1 MPTNNFI
8 VTSLPAYVEN
18 NRDVLLKNFGL
29 VGTDTRRRIG
39 LQTGIKKSAYLN
51 YLEVS
56 PTLQDASGCGM
67 EPAGDVT
74 LTQRTIN
81 VATIGIDLPVCAKK
95 LLGKWAEYLVR
106 VNASADTLPFEQF
119 IMDGVTAEIN
129 KKIEKLI
136 WQGDTSKTTDP
147 NLKWIDGFLK
157 QMGADSDVID
167 VAIAAG
173 TSAFQGF
180 LDVYN
185 AMPEEVLE
193 RGGVIFASPTIYRI
207 FVQELVALNF
217 YHYSGPQDSYPEEF
231 VLPGTDVRII
241 KTPGLAG
248 SLQVVGT
255 WAENLVY
262 GTDFENDEEDIIV
275 EYDKKKQIFDIIA
288 SWNSGVAYA
297 FPNYIVLG
305 EFASAPA
312 RPKFSADAIAAI
324 AANTENIGTA
334 VSTLASD
341 EHVFKTKEQAE

>member
-1 MPTNNFI
+1 MATNNPL
-8 VTSLPAYVEN
+8 VNTLPAYVEN

-29 VGTDTRRRIG
+29 VGTDTRRRIS

-56 PTLQDASGCGM
+56 PNLQDASGCGL
-67 EPAGDVT
+67 EPSGDVS

-81 VATIGIDLPVCAKK
+81 VATIGASIDVCAKK

-106 VNASADTLPFEQF
+106 VNASAEELPFEAY
-119 IMDGVTAEIN
+119 ILDGFVAEIN

-136 WQGDTSKTTDP
+136 WQGDTSKTSDA

-193 RGGVIFASPTIYRI
+193 RGGVIFVSPAIYRI

-248 SLQVVGT
+248 SLQIVGT

-262 GTDFENDEEDIIV
+262 GTDFENDEEDIDV
-275 EYDKKKQIFDIIA
+275 FYDKKDQVFNIRA
-288 SWNSGVAYA
+288 SWNSGAAYY

-305 EFASAPA
+305 EFAAAPA

-324 AANTENIGTA
+324 AASTAELADEN
-334 VSTLASD
+334 
-341 EHVFKTKEQAE
+341 HVYKTSAQ